1 MIHNYLHLISSFSL
15 CGLEILKLMS
25 VVNILQS
32 VILSVIDSL
41 CTVNN
46 HSGVCFFPEKWS
58 LEEIQIGLAKAIQ
71 SLSQSRI
78 FKMKDETHNS

>member
-1 MIHNYLHLISSFSL
+1 MIHNYLHLISSFLL

-25 VVNILQS
+25 VVNIWQS

-46 HSGVCFFPEKWS
+46 HSGEWS
-58 LEEIQIGLAKAIQ
+58 LEKIQIGLAKAIQ
-71 SLSQSRI
+71 LLSQSRI

>member
-1 MIHNYLHLISSFSL
+1 MIHNYLHLISSFLL

-25 VVNILQS
+25 VVNIWQS

-46 HSGVCFFPEKWS
+46 PSGKWS
-58 LEEIQIGLAKAIQ
+58 LEKIQIGLAKAIQ
-71 SLSQSRI
+71 LLSQSRI

>member
-1 MIHNYLHLISSFSL
+1 
-15 CGLEILKLMS
+15 MS
-25 VVNILQS
+25 VVNIWQS

-46 HSGVCFFPEKWS
+46 HGGKWS
-58 LEEIQIGLAKAIQ
+58 LEKIQIGLAKAIQ
-71 SLSQSRI
+71 LLSQSRI

>member
-1 MIHNYLHLISSFSL
+1 MIHNYLHLISSFLL

-25 VVNILQS
+25 VVNIRQS

-46 HSGVCFFPEKWS
+46 HSGKWS
-58 LEEIQIGLAKAIQ
+58 LEKIQIGLAKAIQ
-71 SLSQSRI
+71 LLSQSRI

>member
-1 MIHNYLHLISSFSL
+1 MIHNYLHLISSFLL

-25 VVNILQS
+25 VVNIWQS

-46 HSGVCFFPEKWS
+46 HSGKRS
-58 LEEIQIGLAKAIQ
+58 LEKIQIGLAKAIQ
-71 SLSQSRI
+71 LLSQSRI